1 MSMTWTSKA
10 MHILHIHIST
20 GQMYNTENHDKSA
33 ISCKVSTTLLRST
46 AWPCWWCMLCYIK
59 TNNTAAIYA
68 AALLAGGGHGVFV
81 QSWAELWL
89 LLLSVC
95 WTCCQLP
102 ATGDWQQV
110 HYTEQSRAS
119 TIAWTPNTPPTDPTR
134 SSSSALC
141 GSIQGSRVRN
151 VMLR

>member
-1 MSMTWTSKA
+1 MTSTSKA
-10 MHILHIHIST
+10 MHIHIST

-68 AALLAGGGHGVFV
+68 AALLAAGGHGVFV

-89 LLLSVC
+89 LLLSAL
-95 WTCCQLP
+95 WTCCQLLL
-102 ATGDWQQV
+102 ATTSTL
-110 HYTEQSRAS
+110 HRAEQSKYYRMDTEYS
-119 TIAWTPNTPPTDPTR
+119 SLPPLLSVAQYKAQELEMSCYT
-134 SSSSALC
+134 SL
-141 GSIQGSRVRN
+141 
-151 VMLR
+151 MLEDCPV